1 MRKGFTLI
9 EIIIAIALLA
19 IMSLSIGTAFSA
31 VTRSTEILEEGAE
44 HARSVRVAFSRLCRE
59 LSSAF
64 ISDRYDIRRYR
75 DAYERPTNFVGAK
88 DRLLFT
94 TFAHQR
100 LYQDAKESDQ
110 MLVEYKLQSSKN
122 FPGERDI
129 VRRQKT
135 VLSGRI
141 DEGGTESVFLEN
153 VEKMTFAYWDSF
165 QKDWVDEWDTRKS
178 ERKSML
184 PSRVKIEISLR
195 EYGVVTTY
203 VTQAQLTLTREFSRY
218 E

>member
-1 MRKGFTLI
+1 MKKGLTLLELI
-9 EIIIAIALLA
+9 VAIALLA
-19 IMSLSIGTAFSA
+19 LMSLSIGSAFSA
-31 VTRSTEILEEGAE
+31 IARSSDILEDSAE

-59 LSSAF
+59 LGASF
-64 ISDRYDIRRYR
+64 ISDRYDIRRHK

-88 DRLLFT
+88 DKLLFT
-94 TFAHQR
+94 TFSHQR

-110 MLVEYKLQSSKN
+110 MLVEYRLQNSKN
-122 FPGERDI
+122 YPGKRDI

-153 VEKMTFAYWDSF
+153 VERMTFSYWDTP
-165 QKDWVDEWDTRKS
+165 KKEWVDEWDTRKI
-178 ERKSML
+178 ERKSLL
-184 PSRVKIEISLR
+184 PSRVKISITLNEN
-195 EYGVVTTY
+195 GVETTY
-203 VTQAQLTLTREFSRY
+203 VTQAQLTLTRELPRY